1 MCAAQVAEGMG
12 AEVVVFDVN
21 IQRLEYLRTVLN
33 NTALRAMSEQAFAEE
48 VAKAD
53 VLINCIY
60 AYPGMKVPVVTREM
74 VRSMRKGSVIVDLE
88 GEGIIETAQYTTIS
102 NPYFIEEG
110 IVHVG
115 VTNIPAMVPASANE
129 SYSAY
134 MFPMVQDIAKY
145 GLKEACK
152 RNYVL
157 KSCVMMVD
165 GKVTQKEVADSQ
177 HCEYVPLDPDTML

>member
-1 MCAAQVAEGMG
+1 
-12 AEVVVFDVN
+12 
-21 IQRLEYLRTVLN
+21 
-33 NTALRAMSEQAFAEE
+33 MSEQAFAEE

-110 IVHVG
+110 TSTWAYQYSCYGSCFCH
-115 VTNIPAMVPASANE
+115 E

-134 MFPMVQDIAKY
+134 HVPY
-145 GLKEACK
+145 GSDCK
-152 RNYVL
+152 VW
-157 KSCVMMVD
+157 
-165 GKVTQKEVADSQ
+165 
-177 HCEYVPLDPDTML
+177 P

>member
-1 MCAAQVAEGMG
+1 M
-12 AEVVVFDVN
+12 VVFDVN

-129 SYSAY
+129 SYSSLHV
-134 MFPMVQDIAKY
+134 PY
-145 GLKEACK
+145 GSGHCK
-152 RNYVL
+152 VW
-157 KSCVMMVD
+157 
-165 GKVTQKEVADSQ
+165 
-177 HCEYVPLDPDTML
+177 P